1 MPKQL
6 EDINRHNGSILKR
19 TRDLWSHF
27 FPNSSWNRKLD
38 KFADQTRL
46 SNGVPKSRQVSDLC
60 RVNDRTPVGQL
71 FNQLFTRVR
80 AVNRFYQQLL
90 HPWCDSQ
97 SQTSRGVT
105 GREDGRREGVGGGGG
120 GDPRASSRRVSIPRV
135 VTRCTRVYTTVLPS
149 NRATGLSIRAV
160 LTRPIVLSESH
171 SADTVS
177 CRCRRSLLSPIISGS
192 LHAMLCRP
200 DCGT

>member
-1 MPKQL
+1 MHKITIYINVSFQIIKYPKQIKLQEKKKPPTLKQL

-97 SQTSRGVT
+97 LQTSRGVT
-105 GREDGRREGVGGGGG
+105 GRGGRAERRGWRRRRRGPARLFP
-120 GDPRASSRRVSIPRV
+120 PRIDSSRG
-135 VTRCTRVYTTVLPS
+135 Y
-149 NRATGLSIRAV
+149 
-160 LTRPIVLSESH
+160 
-171 SADTVS
+171 
-177 CRCRRSLLSPIISGS
+177 S
-192 LHAMLCRP
+192 LHACYTQPCYRP
-200 DCGT
+200 TGPPGYLYGPF

>member
-1 MPKQL
+1 MHKITIYINVSFQIIKYPKQIKLQEKKKPPTLKQL

-97 SQTSRGVT
+97 LQTSRGVT
-105 GREDGRREGVGGGGG
+105 GRGGRAERRGWRRRRGPARLFP
-120 GDPRASSRRVSIPRV
+120 PRIDSSRG
-135 VTRCTRVYTTVLPS
+135 Y
-149 NRATGLSIRAV
+149 
-160 LTRPIVLSESH
+160 
-171 SADTVS
+171 
-177 CRCRRSLLSPIISGS
+177 S
-192 LHAMLCRP
+192 LHACYTQSCYRP
-200 DCGT
+200 TGPPGYLYGPF